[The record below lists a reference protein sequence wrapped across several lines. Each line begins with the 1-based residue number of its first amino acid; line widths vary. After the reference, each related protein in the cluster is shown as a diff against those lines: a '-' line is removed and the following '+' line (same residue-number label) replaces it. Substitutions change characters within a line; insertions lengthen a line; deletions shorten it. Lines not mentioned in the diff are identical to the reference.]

1 MTTKSILPVLSCAVL
16 LVFSCKKDVS
26 PAEQQAVSSSSEDY
40 YTEKTLPSLTP
51 ISQSIDNDIGGYLQA
66 LPASYAAHPG
76 KRYPLLIFLQGTGG
90 MGDGSIASLTQIE
103 NGGIPGCIKRKE
115 LPANF
120 TVNGET
126 YQFIYFTPQFKV
138 WPGPTEVNDVVNF
151 AMKKFRVDSSK
162 VYITGLSMGGGVLW
176 NYAAAYGKRLAAIV
190 PISGAS
196 GPDANQ
202 ALQIAKSGVCIW
214 AFHNSGDPRVP
225 VYDTQEWVKLINS
238 DNPRVPARITIF
250 NANKHNAWS
259 AAYDTAYKQNGQ
271 NVFEWMLAKHDTNY

>member
-1 MTTKSILPVLSCAVL
+1 MTTKNIITTLSCAIFL
-16 LVFSCKKDVS
+16 LFSCKKDVS

-51 ISQSIDNDIGGYLQA
+51 INQSIDADIGGYLQA
-66 LPASYAAHPG
+66 LPASYADHPG

-103 NGGIPGCIKRKE
+103 NGGIPGCLKRKT

-126 YQFIYFTPQFKV
+126 YQFIYFTPQFKI
-138 WPGPTEVNDVVNF
+138 WPGPSEVNDVVNF

-176 NYAAAYGKRLAAIV
+176 NYAAAYGNRLAAIV

-202 ALQIAKSGVCIW
+202 ALEIAQSGVCIW
-214 AFHNSGDPRVP
+214 AFHNDGDPRVP
-225 VYDTQEWVKLINS
+225 VYYTQEWVKLINL
-238 DNPRVPARITIF
+238 DNPRVPARMTIF
-250 NANKHNAWS
+250 NADKHNAWS
-259 AAYDTAYKQNGQ
+259 AAYDTAYKEHGQ
-271 NVFEWMLAKHDTNY
+271 NIFEWMLSKHDIHY